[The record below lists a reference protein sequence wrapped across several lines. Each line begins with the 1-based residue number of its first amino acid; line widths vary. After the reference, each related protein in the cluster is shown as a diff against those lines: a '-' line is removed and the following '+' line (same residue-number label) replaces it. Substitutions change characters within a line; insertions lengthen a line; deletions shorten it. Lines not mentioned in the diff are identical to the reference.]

1 MVYNQSMKL
10 TGDDVKHVAKLASL
24 PLTDEETSKLESEL
38 SETLNYVQELN
49 EIDTKGVMP
58 TSQVTGLENVEREDV
73 AADSLTQDQALSNA
87 KSKKDGF
94 FVVKVILEQ

>member
-1 MVYNQSMKL
+1 MKL